1 LTGARFA
8 SAFAED
14 MIEFPGSTTIE
25 YCPTTFAQTWRD
37 FVARKKRVA
46 VAGQQQLLEQANA
59 ILPGKIRNRYA

>member
-1 LTGARFA
+1 
-8 SAFAED
+8 
-14 MIEFPGSTTIE
+14 MIGFPKTSTTIE
-25 YCPTTFAQTWRD
+25 YCRTTFTQTWRD